1 MLLDVERCA
10 TGSRKAIRRAT
21 ATEEV
26 CTALAALGGPLAMFV
41 LAVTQ
46 PATDEANATSANP
59 RDIRLAASTHVFGM
73 RDPPGRF
80 TSTARF
86 RFPNH
91 ASE

>member
-1 MLLDVERCA
+1 
-10 TGSRKAIRRAT
+10 
-21 ATEEV
+21 
-26 CTALAALGGPLAMFV
+26 MFV